1 MTRGRGVMTF
11 AAILS
16 FCVALTHLVIIAIG
30 APAYAFFTA
39 PAVFVEI
46 ARQGSPVPAIV
57 TLVLAA
63 FFVAFG
69 LYAWSAAG
77 HAPRLPQRRILLI
90 GISGVYTLRGLIVV
104 PELLVFLNTTDVPL
118 RALWFSLISLFI
130 GIVYITGTALR
141 WPAIDH

>member
-16 FCVALTHLVIIAIG
+16 FAVAILQLAMMVVG
-30 APAYAFFTA
+30 APAYEFFTVPGPFA
-39 PAVFVEI
+39 EL
-46 ARQGSPVPAIV
+46 ARQGSPVPPI
-57 TLVLAA
+57 LALLFA
-63 FFVAFG
+63 LIFGAFG

-104 PELLVFLNTTDVPL
+104 PELLVFMNTTDIPL

-130 GIVYITGTALR
+130 GIVYIAGTALR
-141 WPAIDH
+141 WPAIDR